1 MLLQEDRLADSSLP
15 PLVAEKNP
23 AMTTS
28 INDGANL
35 STSLLGGEPTK
46 GDGASRRRSR
56 RQSSVA
62 TIVEGVDSRVHA
74 YERERV
80 PDERLKG
87 WLSFFGLF
95 SSRHTAGTEFA
106 IGPLFVARG
115 ATAIDVIVG
124 LFIGNLLAVLSWRF
138 LVGPLAC
145 KKRLTGTTRL
155 NIEMQD
161 WNSHR

>member
-1 MLLQEDRLADSSLP
+1 
-15 PLVAEKNP
+15 
-23 AMTTS
+23 MTAS

-35 STSLLGGEPTK
+35 STSLLGSEPTTENESSRRQ
-46 GDGASRRRSR
+46 SRRR
-56 RQSSVA
+56 SSVA

-80 PDERLKG
+80 PDDRLKG
-87 WLSFFGLF
+87 WMSFFGLF

-124 LFIGNLLAVLSWRF
+124 LFVGNLLAVLSWRF

-145 KKRLTGTTRL
+145 KKRLTGKTLEDRNAIMKFSPLMTVQHITVWNGRVVG
-155 NIEMQD
+155 D
-161 WNSHR
+161 WSSPTI